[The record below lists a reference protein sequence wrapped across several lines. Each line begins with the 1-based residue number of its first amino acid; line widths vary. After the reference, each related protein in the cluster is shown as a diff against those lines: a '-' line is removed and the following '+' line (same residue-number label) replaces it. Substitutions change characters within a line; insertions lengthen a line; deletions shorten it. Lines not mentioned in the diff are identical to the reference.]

1 MRGHIATFVLA
12 LSTATFAPAQ
22 SGPALPPGLM
32 PLFSIG
38 GDSGEAKPLPPI
50 ADEIP
55 TREAEPSPAAGDAK
69 GASDPQLLSLLH
81 EEARLLENFGPDHP
95 QVQSVRERI
104 RLARASLAG
113 QPAPPRQDDPPAVRL
128 LPEVIT
134 LTGATV
140 REPRPPTSTVAPA
153 TADADAP
160 RPPPARVPE
169 EPAPKNRSDPE
180 PPGPLGLVLQWIGLG
195 AVCSFGLAAL
205 SLLAYL
211 SYRRAGGGSPLIQV
225 HLVNTQTRASEPPAG
240 YPPPLPVE
248 RSHREAPPAQA
259 KPAVETWT
267 EWTAGDTL
275 EGRDAAI
282 AEQVLAMNLQLKA
295 EMMKAEGAGGEPAPF
310 GPARAESENR

>member
-1 MRGHIATFVLA
+1 MRVHIAALVLA
-12 LSTATFAPAQ
+12 LSTAAFAPAQ

-32 PLFSIG
+32 PSFSIG
-38 GDSGEAKPLPPI
+38 GGSGEANPLPPT

-55 TREAEPSPAAGDAK
+55 TREAEPPAAGDAK
-69 GASDPQLLSLLH
+69 AVSDPPLLSLLQ

-104 RLARASLAG
+104 RLARANLA
-113 QPAPPRQDDPPAVRL
+113 AKRQDDPPAVRL

-134 LTGATV
+134 LTGATG
-140 REPRPPTSTVAPA
+140 REPRPV

-160 RPPPARVPE
+160 RSPPARVPE
-169 EPAPKNRSDPE
+169 EPTPKNRSDPE
-180 PPGPLGLVLQWIGLG
+180 PPGPFGLVLQWIGLG

-205 SLLAYL
+205 ALLAYL

-225 HLVNTQTRASEPPAG
+225 HLVNTQSRASEPPAG
-240 YPPPLPVE
+240 NPPPLPVD

-259 KPAVETWT
+259 KPAVETRT

-282 AEQVLAMNLQLKA
+282 AEQVLAMNLQLKS

-310 GPARAESENR
+310 GPARAESDDR